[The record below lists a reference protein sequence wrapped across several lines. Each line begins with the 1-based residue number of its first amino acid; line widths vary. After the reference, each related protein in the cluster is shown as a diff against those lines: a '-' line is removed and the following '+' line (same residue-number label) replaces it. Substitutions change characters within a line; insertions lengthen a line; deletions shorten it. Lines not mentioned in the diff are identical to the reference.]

1 MDTTVPVEIDRR
13 ITAAAG
19 GDRVSAESLCKE
31 ILPRVRNLVRYLVRG
46 DSLADDIAQEA
57 LVAVLRG
64 LHGYRGE
71 GAFQSWVDRVVA
83 RTTFALIKKKRAE
96 AAQTAPEDAAP
107 GAHDERID
115 SYVLR
120 RQLAVQLDKLPVEQ
134 RDALV
139 LHFAVGM
146 SIPEIAETT
155 GTPFETVRSRIR
167 LGKAT
172 LREAMG
178 EGHER

>member
-1 MDTTVPVEIDRR
+1 MDTSIAIDPR
-13 ITAAAG
+13 IAAAAK
-19 GDRVSAESLCKE
+19 GDRAAAEAICREL
-31 ILPRVRNLVRYLVRG
+31 LPRVRNLVRYLIRG
-46 DSLADDIAQEA
+46 DALCDDIAQEA

-96 AAQTAPEDAAP
+96 AAQTAGEEAAP
-107 GAHDERID
+107 GVVDERGEH
-115 SYVLR
+115 YVLR
-120 RQLAVQLDKLPVEQ
+120 RQLAAQLDKLPAEQ